1 MGQQDQRERF
11 MSHVRQ
17 AESGCW
23 EWLGWKDHRGYGKA
37 TAVGRRGKDWAHRV
51 AHELFVGT
59 IPDGLHIDHL
69 CRNVSCVNPDHLE
82 AVNQAENLRRQADA
96 NRPTHCPQGHELID
110 PYIDGNS
117 RKCRTCVKERV
128 RLRRQRLAGADCLVG
143 TD

>member
-1 MGQQDQRERF
+1 MGRQDQRERF

-37 TAVGRRGKDWAHRV
+37 TAVAGRRKDWAHRV
-51 AHELFVGT
+51 AHELFVGP

-82 AVNQAENLRRQADA
+82 AVTQAENLRRQADA
-96 NRPTHCPQGHELID
+96 NRPTHCPQGHDLID
-110 PYIDGNS
+110 PYLDGNS